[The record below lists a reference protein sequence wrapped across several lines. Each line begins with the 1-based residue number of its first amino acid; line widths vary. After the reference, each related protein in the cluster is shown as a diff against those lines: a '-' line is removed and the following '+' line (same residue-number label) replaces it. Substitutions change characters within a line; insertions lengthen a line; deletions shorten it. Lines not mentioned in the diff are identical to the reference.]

1 MVSVLEPAQGMVL
14 VLEMELV
21 LGAQLVQEMG

>member
-1 MVSVLEPAQGMVL
+1 MVLVLEPAQGMVL